1 MVEELEQIIGKENIK
16 YNEPMSSHTSLRI
29 GGPAEIFACINN
41 VETLIK
47 AIRYAKENDINIT
60 ILGNGTNVLVKDEGI
75 KGLVIKYTS
84 EDYEISFDE
93 SIDDAVFTVSAGML
107 NAKAA
112 NILQEEGYSGF
123 EVLAGIPGTIGGAV
137 FMNAGAFGWEV
148 KDNLYDVDVLL
159 LEDMNVYTLLA
170 EKCDLGYRSSIF
182 QREDCIILSASFKV
196 KKESK
201 EIIKE
206 NMDLYREKRALLNQ
220 PKLPNAGSTFKRG
233 EDFVTAKLIDDAGLK
248 GKTVGG
254 AQVSLDHAGF
264 IVNTGNATAKDVL
277 DLVDIIKKEVKEKFD
292 KEIELEVRILE

>member
-1 MVEELEQIIGKENIK
+1 MEELEQIIGKENIK
-16 YNEPMSSHTSLRI
+16 YNESMASHTSFKV
-29 GGPAEIFACINN
+29 GGPAEIYATINN

-47 AIRYAKENDINIT
+47 AIKYAKEHDLNVT
-60 ILGNGTNVLVKDEGI
+60 IIGNGTNVLVKDEGI
-75 KGLVIKYTS
+75 KGLVIRYVS

-93 SIDDAVFTVSAGML
+93 NLDDAVFTVSAGML

-112 NILQEEGYSGF
+112 NILLEEGYSGF

-137 FMNAGAFGWEV
+137 YMNAGAFGWEV
-148 KDNLYDVDVLL
+148 KNNLYDVDVLL

-182 QREDCIILSASFKV
+182 QNENCIILSASFKV

-201 EIIKE
+201 DVIKN
-206 NMDLYREKRALLNQ
+206 NMEEYREKRALLNQ

-233 EDFVTAKLIDDAGLK
+233 TDFVTAKLIDDAGLK
-248 GKTVGG
+248 GKTIGG

-264 IVNTGNATAKDVL
+264 IVNTGDATAKDIL
-277 DLVDIIKKEVKEKFD
+277 DLVDLVKKEIKEKFD
-292 KEIELEVRILE
+292 KDIELEVRILE

>member
-1 MVEELEQIIGKENIK
+1 MEELEQIIGKENIK
-16 YNEPMSSHTSLRI
+16 YNEPMASHTSFKV
-29 GGPAEIFACINN
+29 GGPAEIYATINN

-47 AIRYAKENDINIT
+47 AIKYAKEHDLNVT
-60 ILGNGTNVLVKDEGI
+60 IIGNGTNVLVKDEGI
-75 KGLVIKYTS
+75 KGLVIRYVS

-93 SIDDAVFTVSAGML
+93 NLDDAVFTVSAGML

-112 NILQEEGYSGF
+112 NILLEEGYSGF

-137 FMNAGAFGWEV
+137 YMNAGAFGWEV
-148 KDNLYDVDVLL
+148 KNNLYDVDVLL

-182 QREDCIILSASFKV
+182 QNENCIILSASFKV

-201 EIIKE
+201 DVIKN
-206 NMDLYREKRALLNQ
+206 NMEEYREKRALLNQ

-233 EDFVTAKLIDDAGLK
+233 TDFVTAKLIDDAGLK
-248 GKTVGG
+248 GKTIGG

-264 IVNTGNATAKDVL
+264 IVNTGDATAKDIL
-277 DLVDIIKKEVKEKFD
+277 DLVDLVKKEIKEKFD
-292 KEIELEVRILE
+292 KNIELEVRILE

>member
-1 MVEELEQIIGKENIK
+1 MEELEQIIGKENIK
-16 YNEPMSSHTSLRI
+16 YNEPMASHTSFKV
-29 GGPAEIFACINN
+29 GGPAEIYATINN

-47 AIRYAKENDINIT
+47 AIKYAKEHDLNVT
-60 ILGNGTNVLVKDEGI
+60 IIGNGTNVLVKDEGI
-75 KGLVIKYTS
+75 KGLVIRYIS

-93 SIDDAVFTVSAGML
+93 NLDDAVFTVSAGML

-112 NILQEEGYSGF
+112 NILLEEGYSGF

-137 FMNAGAFGWEV
+137 YMNAGAFGWEV
-148 KDNLYDVDVLL
+148 KNNLYDVDVLL

-182 QREDCIILSASFKV
+182 QNENCIILSASFKV

-201 EIIKE
+201 DVIKN
-206 NMDLYREKRALLNQ
+206 NMEEYREKRALLNQ

-233 EDFVTAKLIDDAGLK
+233 TDFVTAKLIDDAGLK
-248 GKTVGG
+248 GKTIGG

-264 IVNTGNATAKDVL
+264 IVNTGDATAKDIL
-277 DLVDIIKKEVKEKFD
+277 DLVDLVKKEIKEKFD
-292 KEIELEVRILE
+292 KDIELEVRILE

>member
-1 MVEELEQIIGKENIK
+1 MEELEQIIGKENIK
-16 YNEPMSSHTSLRI
+16 YNESMASHTSFKV
-29 GGPAEIFACINN
+29 GGPAEIYATINN

-47 AIRYAKENDINIT
+47 AIKYAKEHDLNVT
-60 ILGNGTNVLVKDEGI
+60 IIGNGTNVLVKDEGI
-75 KGLVIKYTS
+75 KGLVIRYIS

-93 SIDDAVFTVSAGML
+93 NLDDAVFTVSAGML

-112 NILQEEGYSGF
+112 NILLEEGYSGF

-137 FMNAGAFGWEV
+137 YMNAGAFGWEV
-148 KDNLYDVDVLL
+148 KNNLYDVDVLL

-182 QREDCIILSASFKV
+182 QNENCIILSASFKV

-201 EIIKE
+201 DVIKN
-206 NMDLYREKRALLNQ
+206 NMEEYREKRALLNQ

-233 EDFVTAKLIDDAGLK
+233 TDFVTAKLIDDAGLK
-248 GKTVGG
+248 GKTIGG

-264 IVNTGNATAKDVL
+264 IVNTGEATAKDIL
-277 DLVDIIKKEVKEKFD
+277 DLVDLVKKEIKEKFD
-292 KEIELEVRILE
+292 KDIELEVRILE

>member
-1 MVEELEQIIGKENIK
+1 MEELEQIIGKENIK
-16 YNEPMSSHTSLRI
+16 YNESMASHTSFKV
-29 GGPAEIFACINN
+29 GGPAEIYATINN

-47 AIRYAKENDINIT
+47 AIKYAKEHNINVT

-75 KGLVIKYTS
+75 KGLVIRYVS

-93 SIDDAVFTVSAGML
+93 NLDDAVFTVSAGML

-112 NILQEEGYSGF
+112 NILLEEGYSGF

-137 FMNAGAFGWEV
+137 YMNAGAFGWEV
-148 KDNLYDVDVLL
+148 KNNLYDVDVLL

-182 QREDCIILSASFKV
+182 QNENCIILSASFKV

-201 EIIKE
+201 DVIKN
-206 NMDLYREKRALLNQ
+206 NMEEYREKRALLNQ

-233 EDFVTAKLIDDAGLK
+233 TDFVTAKLIDDAGLK
-248 GKTVGG
+248 GKTIGG

-264 IVNTGNATAKDVL
+264 IVNTGDATAKDIL
-277 DLVDIIKKEVKEKFD
+277 DLVDLVKKEIKEKFD
-292 KEIELEVRILE
+292 KDIELEVRILE

>member
-1 MVEELEQIIGKENIK
+1 MEELEQIIGKENIK
-16 YNEPMSSHTSLRI
+16 YNESMASHTSFKV
-29 GGPAEIFACINN
+29 GGPAEIYATINN

-47 AIRYAKENDINIT
+47 AIKYAKEHDLNVT
-60 ILGNGTNVLVKDEGI
+60 IIGNGTNVLVKDEGI
-75 KGLVIKYTS
+75 KGLVIRYVS

-93 SIDDAVFTVSAGML
+93 NLDDAVFTVSAGML

-112 NILQEEGYSGF
+112 NILLEEGYSGF

-137 FMNAGAFGWEV
+137 YMNAGAFGWEV
-148 KDNLYDVDVLL
+148 KNNLYDVDVLL

-182 QREDCIILSASFKV
+182 QNENCIILSASFKV

-201 EIIKE
+201 DVIKN
-206 NMDLYREKRALLNQ
+206 NMEEYREKRALLNQ

-233 EDFVTAKLIDDAGLK
+233 TDFITAKLIDDAGLK

-254 AQVSLDHAGF
+254 AQISLDHAGF
-264 IVNTGNATAKDVL
+264 VVNTGNATAKDIL
-277 DLVDIIKKEVKEKFD
+277 DLVDLVKKEIKEKFD
-292 KEIELEVRILE
+292 KDIELEVRILE

>member
-1 MVEELEQIIGKENIK
+1 MEELEQIIGKENIK
-16 YNEPMSSHTSLRI
+16 YNEPMASHTSFKV
-29 GGPAEIFACINN
+29 GGPAEIYATINN

-47 AIRYAKENDINIT
+47 AIKYAKEHDLNVT
-60 ILGNGTNVLVKDEGI
+60 IIGNGTNVLVKDEGI
-75 KGLVIKYTS
+75 KGLVIRYVS

-93 SIDDAVFTVSAGML
+93 NLDDAVFTVSAGML

-112 NILQEEGYSGF
+112 NILLEEGYSGF

-137 FMNAGAFGWEV
+137 YMNAGAFGWEV
-148 KDNLYDVDVLL
+148 KNNLYDVDVLL

-182 QREDCIILSASFKV
+182 QNENCIILSASFKV

-201 EIIKE
+201 DVIKN
-206 NMDLYREKRALLNQ
+206 NMEEYREKRALLNQ

-233 EDFVTAKLIDDAGLK
+233 TDFVTAKLIDDAGLK
-248 GKTVGG
+248 GKTIGG

-264 IVNTGNATAKDVL
+264 IVNTGEATAKDIL
-277 DLVDIIKKEVKEKFD
+277 DLVDLVKKEIKEKFD
-292 KEIELEVRILE
+292 KDIELEVRILE

>member
-1 MVEELEQIIGKENIK
+1 MEELEQIIGKENIK
-16 YNEPMSSHTSLRI
+16 YNESMASHTSFKV
-29 GGPAEIFACINN
+29 GGPAEIYATINN

-47 AIRYAKENDINIT
+47 AIKYAKEHGLNVT
-60 ILGNGTNVLVKDEGI
+60 IIGNGTNVLVKDEGI
-75 KGLVIKYTS
+75 KGLVIRYVS

-93 SIDDAVFTVSAGML
+93 NLDDAVFTVSAGML

-112 NILQEEGYSGF
+112 NILLEEGYSGF

-137 FMNAGAFGWEV
+137 YMNAGAFGWEV
-148 KDNLYDVDVLL
+148 KNNLYDVDVLL

-182 QREDCIILSASFKV
+182 QNENCIILSASFKV

-201 EIIKE
+201 DVIKN
-206 NMDLYREKRALLNQ
+206 NMEEYREKRALLNQ

-233 EDFVTAKLIDDAGLK
+233 TDFVTAKLIDDAGLK
-248 GKTVGG
+248 GKTIGG

-264 IVNTGNATAKDVL
+264 IVNTGDATAKDIL
-277 DLVDIIKKEVKEKFD
+277 DLVDLVKKEIKEKFD
-292 KEIELEVRILE
+292 KDIELEVRILE

>member
-1 MVEELEQIIGKENIK
+1 MEELEQIIGKENIK
-16 YNEPMSSHTSLRI
+16 YNEPMASHTSFKV
-29 GGPAEIFACINN
+29 GGPAEIYATINN

-47 AIRYAKENDINIT
+47 AIKYAKEHDLNVT
-60 ILGNGTNVLVKDEGI
+60 IIGNGTNVLVKDEGI
-75 KGLVIKYTS
+75 KGLVIRYIS

-93 SIDDAVFTVSAGML
+93 NLDDAVFTVSAGML

-112 NILQEEGYSGF
+112 NILLEEGYSGF

-137 FMNAGAFGWEV
+137 YMNAGAFGWEV
-148 KDNLYDVDVLL
+148 KNNLYDVDVLL

-182 QREDCIILSASFKV
+182 QNENCIILSASFKV

-201 EIIKE
+201 DVIKN
-206 NMDLYREKRALLNQ
+206 NMEEYREKRALLNQ

-233 EDFVTAKLIDDAGLK
+233 TDFVTAKLIDDAGLK
-248 GKTVGG
+248 GKTIGG

-264 IVNTGNATAKDVL
+264 IVNTGEATAKDIL
-277 DLVDIIKKEVKEKFD
+277 DLVDLVKKEIKEKFD
-292 KEIELEVRILE
+292 KDIELEVRILE